1 MDLVLGFIGLV
12 AIAMF
17 VVMLVRRPSEIAKEK
32 FEKRDW

>member
-12 AIAMF
+12 AIITF